1 MDRYAAKLAAENPQR
16 VLNATHALVRDPVL
30 LGAVFAERRLLE
42 DVCLE
47 TAASVAAFERRTL
60 SARNFAERVRG
71 FTVTRCSL
79 PLLRVLPT
87 LTPNLVSLHLAASTT
102 LLDAASIV
110 VALEGL
116 TALRSLS
123 IVGQDQRTR
132 RRRLLDHEPEG
143 QVAQALRELAER
155 VQARGGGLADKP
167 RPLRRLESLA
177 IRNTPLKLSTV
188 DVFLETL
195 GECLRHLVLDGCGL
209 DARVVLLAE
218 EFCPELREARLDTL
232 ISQSAPAATPRLRG
246 PPIELLREA
255 PLALSSR
262 LTSLHL
268 ASLPR
273 LPAAT
278 FSLFSSPHHA
288 SLRALSLLHCDVT
301 MAQLSHF
308 TSITRLRI
316 VECPSIRAVPVFVD
330 SDARPDLGAGC
341 RALRQL
347 SVLGRGA
354 GLPLSTLWELAMLG
368 REEIGGKGLAR
379 LTLDGTR
386 LGDAVYNVSGLLFSF
401 PTGLGLPSSP
411 SLDEDAFLPSALP
424 PHLAPP
430 AHLAP
435 YLSRSVL
442 STALP
447 SLALLQCLVAA
458 QDLEEVSI
466 FGTSGL
472 SDELPAVALS
482 VHAVN
487 ASTPLSAQLAALIR
501 RLVGGTLNLLPLVGP
516 LFSPF
521 HHDSLALPASVRVAS
536 ALFPS
541 NSRTPDLRLELATKS
556 AFARDGLPSPPI
568 GAVPLPC
575 DAPFSSPEARPAT
588 SLGTALSQRKTGWLK
603 RRFSVFSRPSLS
615 TTSREGARDAEERRE
630 AAAAEV
636 AGPRKRLRQDE
647 VVWLLDAAKQ
657 SGGRLRQVYV

>member
-1 MDRYAAKLAAENPQR
+1 MDRYAAELASENPQR
-16 VLNATHALVRDPVL
+16 VSNATHALVRDPVL
-30 LGAVFAERRLLE
+30 LEAVFAERRLLE

-47 TAASVAAFERRTL
+47 TAASVAAFERRSL
-60 SARNFAERVRG
+60 SARDFAERVKG

-116 TALRSLS
+116 TALRSVS

-155 VQARGGGLADKP
+155 VQAREDGLADAQ

-188 DVFLETL
+188 DIFLETF
-195 GECLRHLVLDGCGL
+195 GECLRELVLDGCGL

-268 ASLPR
+268 SSLPR

-301 MAQLSHF
+301 VAQLSHF

-316 VECPSIRAVPVFVD
+316 VECPSISAVPAFVD
-330 SDARPDLGAGC
+330 SDARSDLGAGC

-347 SVLGRGA
+347 S
-354 GLPLSTLWELAMLG
+354 ST
-368 REEIGGKGLAR
+368 
-379 LTLDGTR
+379 T
-386 LGDAVYNVSGLLFSF
+386 
-401 PTGLGLPSSP
+401 
-411 SLDEDAFLPSALP
+411 
-424 PHLAPP
+424 
-430 AHLAP
+430 
-435 YLSRSVL
+435 
-442 STALP
+442 
-447 SLALLQCLVAA
+447 CLVAA

-466 FGTSGL
+466 FGTSGP
-472 SDELPAVALS
+472 SDELAAVALS
-482 VHAVN
+482 VHAAD
-487 ASTPLSAQLAALIR
+487 ASTPLSAQLAVLIR
-501 RLVGGTLNLLPLVGP
+501 RVVGGTLNLLPLVGP

-521 HHDSLALPASVRVAS
+521 HHDSPTLPASVPVAS
-536 ALFPS
+536 AHFPS
-541 NSRTPDLRLELATKS
+541 NTRTPDLRLELATKS

-588 SLGTALSQRKTGWLK
+588 SLGTAPSQRETGWLK

-615 TTSREGARDAEERRE
+615 TTSREEARDAEERRE
-630 AAAAEV
+630 VAAAEV

-647 VVWLLDAAKQ
+647 VVWLLDVATQ